1 MNKWLNYNHLQYF
14 WAVAREGSIVR
25 AAEELLV
32 SQPTIS
38 LQVRELERAL
48 GRKLFERA
56 GRRLVLTDAGKLVY
70 GYASD
75 IFRTGQEL
83 VNALEHQ
90 PAGRALRLSVGVVDV
105 IPKTIVYKLLEP
117 ALQLAQPVRVVCRE
131 DKSDRLLS
139 DLAARRLD
147 VVLSDGPIGTAVN
160 LRGFNHLLGECG
172 ISFFASPELAPKVR
186 RRFPASLDGAPVLL
200 PTENTAMRRALGL
213 WFDAQRVHPVVAG
226 EFDDSATMTS
236 FGRAGLGV
244 FPAPSVVELEIR
256 REYGVRLVGRTD
268 AVRERYYAIT
278 GQAKLEHPAVVAVRE
293 AARKELFS

>member
-226 EFDDSATMTS
+226 EFDDSETMTS
-236 FGRAGLGV
+236 FGLAGVGV

>member
-1 MNKWLNYNHLQYF
+1 MKWMNYNHLQYF
-14 WAVAREGSIVR
+14 WMVAREGSIVR

-38 LQVRELERAL
+38 LQIRELEKSL
-48 GRKLFERA
+48 GRKLFDRV
-56 GRRLVLTDAGKLVY
+56 GRRLELTEAGRVVY
-70 GYASD
+70 GYANE
-75 IFRTGQEL
+75 IFQTGQEL
-83 VNALEHQ
+83 FNALEQQ
-90 PAGRALRLSVGVVDV
+90 PSVRALRLSVGVVDV

-117 ALQLAQPVRVVCRE
+117 ALQLKQPIRVVCRE

-147 VVLSDGPIGTAVN
+147 VVLSDGPIGTALN

-172 ISFFASPELAPKVR
+172 ISFFAAPELASKYR
-186 RRFPASLDGAPVLL
+186 RKFPASLEGAPVLL

-213 WFDAQRVHPVVAG
+213 WFESQRVHPVVTG
-226 EFDDSATMTS
+226 EFDDAATMTS

-244 FPAPSVVELEIR
+244 FPAPSVVEEETR
-256 REYGVRLVGRTD
+256 REYDVRVVGRTS

-278 GQAKLEHPAVVAVRE
+278 VQAKLEHPAVVAIRE
-293 AARKELFS
+293 AARKELF